1 MAGLFGWESVIT
13 AGGSDSARLL
23 ALRRGNG
30 LPVQAL
36 FSPAAVV
43 LARSARHNPP
53 LFPVLPMNLDTH
65 KAQVSYIIGRDLARN
80 FAQQGLE
87 LDVDTLSGALKEGL
101 QGLPNRLTQEEM
113 QAAMQQL
120 QEQLGG
126 PDDDQPDPHSM
137 STNNKAEGEAFLAE
151 NAQKAGITT
160 LPSGLQYEVLTQGTG
175 RKPTLN
181 SSVTT
186 HYHGTL
192 TNGTVFDSSYQRG
205 QPATFP
211 VNGVIAGWTEALQ
224 LMAEGSKYRLYIP
237 ADLAYG
243 KRGAGR
249 DIGPDSAL
257 IFDVELLKVN

>member
-1 MAGLFGWESVIT
+1 VT
-13 AGGSDSARLL
+13 
-23 ALRRGNG
+23 
-30 LPVQAL
+30 
-36 FSPAAVV
+36 
-43 LARSARHNPP
+43 
-53 LFPVLPMNLDTH
+53 LDTNQQ
-65 KAQVSYIIGRDLARN
+65 QVSYIIGRDLARN

-87 LDVDTLSGALKEGL
+87 LDIDTLAAALKEGL
-101 QGLPNRLTQEEM
+101 SGQPSRLTQEQM

-126 PDDDQPDPHSM
+126 GMEEDDDDNSQNPNAM
-137 STNNKAEGEAFLAE
+137 NNKAEGEAFLAE
-151 NAQKAGITT
+151 NAKKPGVTT

-175 RKPTLN
+175 PKPTLR

-192 TNGTVFDSSYQRG
+192 INGNVFDSSYQRG

-224 LMAEGSKYRLYIP
+224 LMPEGSKYRLYIP
-237 ADLAYG
+237 SDLAYG

-257 IFDVELLKVN
+257 IFDVELLKVNN

>member
-1 MAGLFGWESVIT
+1 MTLET
-13 AGGSDSARLL
+13 
-23 ALRRGNG
+23 N
-30 LPVQAL
+30 QQ
-36 FSPAAVV
+36 
-43 LARSARHNPP
+43 
-53 LFPVLPMNLDTH
+53 
-65 KAQVSYIIGRDLARN
+65 QVSYIIGRDLARN

-87 LDVDTLSGALKEGL
+87 LDIDTLAAALKEGL
-101 QGLPNRLTQEEM
+101 AGEPSQLSQEQM

-126 PDDDQPDPHSM
+126 GEDEADDDDDDDTQDPNTM
-137 STNNKAEGEAFLAE
+137 SNNKAEGEAFLAE
-151 NAQKAGITT
+151 NAQKPGITT
-160 LPSGLQYEVLTQGTG
+160 LPSGLQYEILTEGTG
-175 RKPTLN
+175 AKPTLR

-192 TNGTVFDSSYQRG
+192 PSGKVFDSSYQRG

-224 LMAEGSKYRLYIP
+224 LMPEGSKWRLYIP
-237 ADLAYG
+237 SDLAYG

-257 IFDVELLKVN
+257 VFDVELLKVNN